1 MGLRRTAR
9 ELALQCLYQI
19 DQGGDPES
27 DIAAMRRNFEVNRK
41 AADFAQELV
50 SGVRKNFAEINS
62 LIVEHAV
69 NWRLERMLVVDRN
82 ILRIAVYEL
91 AFCTD
96 VPPSVVINEAIE
108 IAKKFSS
115 TDSASFI
122 NGILDSV
129 RKKITSK
136 SILNAKSQ

>member
-1 MGLRRTAR
+1 MGLRRISR

-19 DQGGDPES
+19 DQGGDAEA
-27 DIAAMRRNFEVNRK
+27 DINLLRQSFEVNKK
-41 AADFAQELV
+41 AAGFAQDLV
-50 SGVRKNFAEINS
+50 VGVKENLDKINS

-91 AFCTD
+91 VFCPD

-108 IAKKFSS
+108 ISKRYSS
-115 TDSASFI
+115 PDSASFI

-129 RKKITSK
+129 KKK
-136 SILNAKSQ
+136 SVGQPALNAKSK